1 MKKIT
6 IALLFMLI
14 SLLSFS
20 NEKEKLVVAMLSDGI
35 SEVSA
40 NFKSIM
46 EDEIRSLIGT
56 KYDVLFPEDK
66 QVVDSFNKE
75 DISKKLDALL
85 DDDECDI
92 IITMGI
98 LSSYISLEKGDM
110 KKPVFSPFV
119 LKEILPKIKD
129 LKSSN
134 IKNLNYITSDLNL
147 IKQMESFQQIN
158 VFNNLTVIIDKE
170 TLKIMPAMK
179 NLFDIYT
186 GDYNMNIKYVTID
199 EDINFA
205 MEKIKDSQAIFMTPI
220 HSISKEKKNEL
231 IEYINTNKIPSFS
244 IFSSEQIENG
254 VLAGYSYEKEIKKRI
269 RAMAINISFYLEG
282 QKVEDLPVVIDSI
295 NPELIINMKTVEK
308 TGIWPSWEILSE
320 AKLINFIS
328 DKDSKNAISLENAI
342 NISLENN
349 PSINALKK
357 ELDLGKLNVKKAKT
371 NYKPDITANIT
382 GAVIDEDRAESMLTQ
397 SEQTLNAGVTLTQII
412 FSEDANMNIDVNKE
426 QMKLKEEEL
435 KKAELDLVLET
446 GEAYFTVLKA
456 EAYARIQKINIEMT
470 KKNLE
475 IAKNKKSA
483 GISGASDIYRW
494 ESELANSISSL
505 IESMVNVNLAK
516 TNLKRIMN
524 YNLLKKIEIKDI
536 DLLDKSLPTSN
547 QELIGYISN
556 QSKVDIFSAY
566 LIENMLINS
575 PELKMVEY
583 GINIQERLVK
593 NANNKR
599 FMPTV
604 AFQANYT
611 KSNIISEGAGSS
623 SPDFS
628 SLSSVSDSAT
638 RQTFGNLIGA
648 FGNPDED
655 NWSVGLS
662 FSLPIYS
669 GGEIKA
675 DKDIALSEVEK
686 LSYQKESITK
696 GMEQQVISSL
706 LKVVSEYSK
715 IKNAEISSD
724 SAKKA
729 LNLVNDAY
737 SRGVVS
743 ITDLM
748 SAQTASIS
756 AEQYKATVMY
766 DLMTAIMRTERS
778 VGSFYILKDQAEKED
793 FVNDLTDLESRF

>member
-1 MKKIT
+1 MKKIIT
-6 IALLFMLI
+6 ALLFMLI
-14 SLLSFS
+14 SLFSFS
-20 NEKEKLVVAMLSDGI
+20 TEKEKLVVAMLYDGI
-35 SEVSA
+35 SDE
-40 NFKSIM
+40 NENLRNTI

-56 KYDVLFPEDK
+56 KYDVVFPKDK
-66 QVVDSFNKE
+66 QLIDSFNKE
-75 DISKKLDALL
+75 DISKNLDLL
-85 DDDECDI
+85 LEDDECDI
-92 IITMGI
+92 IITLGI
-98 LSSYISLEKGDM
+98 LSSYISLEKGNM

-119 LKEILPKIKD
+119 LKELLPKIKD
-129 LKSSN
+129 LKNSN
-134 IKNLNYITSDLNL
+134 IKNLNYITSNLNL
-147 IKQMESFQQIN
+147 ISQMENFQKIST
-158 VFNNLTVIIDKE
+158 FDKLTIIIDEE

-186 GDYNMNIKYVTID
+186 NKYDMNIKYVIID
-199 EDINFA
+199 EDLNSA
-205 MEKIKDSQAIFMTPI
+205 MEKIKDSQAIFMAPI
-220 HSISKEKKNEL
+220 HSISKENKNEL
-231 IEYINTNKIPSFS
+231 IKYINENKIPSFS
-244 IFSSEQIENG
+244 IFNAEPVENG
-254 VLAGYSYEKEIKKRI
+254 VLAGYSYEKEIRKRL
-269 RAMAINISFYLEG
+269 RATAINISFYLEG
-282 QKVEDLPVVIDSI
+282 QQVEDLPVVVDSI
-295 NPELIINMKTVEK
+295 NPELVINMKTVEK

-328 DKDSKNAISLENAI
+328 DKSSENALNLEEVI
-342 NISLENN
+342 DIALENN

-357 ELDLGKLNVKKAKT
+357 DLDLGKLNVKKAKT
-371 NYKPDITANIT
+371 NYKPDITANIS
-382 GAVIDEDRAESMLTQ
+382 GSVIDEDRAESLITQ
-397 SEQTLNAGVTLTQII
+397 SEQTLNAGITLTQII
-412 FSEDANMNIDVNKE
+412 FSEDANMNIDVNNE
-426 QMKLKEEEL
+426 QLKLKEEQL

-446 GEAYFTVLKA
+446 GEAYFNVLKA

-494 ESELANSISSL
+494 ESELANSISNL
-505 IESMVNVNLAK
+505 IESIVNINLAK
-516 TNLKRIMN
+516 ANLKRIMN
-524 YNLLKKIEIKDI
+524 YDLLEKIEIKDI

-547 QELIGYISN
+547 QELIKYISN
-556 QSKVDIFSAY
+556 QSKVDVFSAY
-566 LIENMLINS
+566 LIESMLRNS

-593 NANNKR
+593 NADNKR
-599 FMPTV
+599 FMPTI

-628 SLSSVSDSAT
+628 SLYSISDDAT

-669 GGEIKA
+669 GGELKT
-675 DKDIALSEVEK
+675 DKEIALSEVEK
-686 LSYQKESITK
+686 LEYQKEAITK
-696 GMEQQVISSL
+696 GLEQQVISYL

-729 LNLVNDAY
+729 LNLINDAY

-743 ITDLM
+743 ITDQM

-778 VGSFYILKDQAEKED
+778 VGSFYILKDKEGRED
-793 FVNDLTDLESRF
+793 FVKDLADLESRF

>member
-1 MKKIT
+1 
-6 IALLFMLI
+6 
-14 SLLSFS
+14 
-20 NEKEKLVVAMLSDGI
+20 
-35 SEVSA
+35 
-40 NFKSIM
+40 
-46 EDEIRSLIGT
+46 
-56 KYDVLFPEDK
+56 
-66 QVVDSFNKE
+66 
-75 DISKKLDALL
+75 
-85 DDDECDI
+85 
-92 IITMGI
+92 
-98 LSSYISLEKGDM
+98 
-110 KKPVFSPFV
+110 
-119 LKEILPKIKD
+119 
-129 LKSSN
+129 
-134 IKNLNYITSDLNL
+134 
-147 IKQMESFQQIN
+147 
-158 VFNNLTVIIDKE
+158 
-170 TLKIMPAMK
+170 MPAMK

>member
-1 MKKIT
+1 
-6 IALLFMLI
+6 
-14 SLLSFS
+14 
-20 NEKEKLVVAMLSDGI
+20 
-35 SEVSA
+35 
-40 NFKSIM
+40 
-46 EDEIRSLIGT
+46 
-56 KYDVLFPEDK
+56 
-66 QVVDSFNKE
+66 
-75 DISKKLDALL
+75 
-85 DDDECDI
+85 
-92 IITMGI
+92 
-98 LSSYISLEKGDM
+98 
-110 KKPVFSPFV
+110 
-119 LKEILPKIKD
+119 
-129 LKSSN
+129 
-134 IKNLNYITSDLNL
+134 
-147 IKQMESFQQIN
+147 
-158 VFNNLTVIIDKE
+158 
-170 TLKIMPAMK
+170 
-179 NLFDIYT
+179 
-186 GDYNMNIKYVTID
+186 
-199 EDINFA
+199 
-205 MEKIKDSQAIFMTPI
+205 
-220 HSISKEKKNEL
+220 
-231 IEYINTNKIPSFS
+231 
-244 IFSSEQIENG
+244 
-254 VLAGYSYEKEIKKRI
+254 
-269 RAMAINISFYLEG
+269 
-282 QKVEDLPVVIDSI
+282 
-295 NPELIINMKTVEK
+295 
-308 TGIWPSWEILSE
+308 
-320 AKLINFIS
+320 
-328 DKDSKNAISLENAI
+328 
-342 NISLENN
+342 
-349 PSINALKK
+349 
-357 ELDLGKLNVKKAKT
+357 
-371 NYKPDITANIT
+371 
-382 GAVIDEDRAESMLTQ
+382 
-397 SEQTLNAGVTLTQII
+397 
-412 FSEDANMNIDVNKE
+412 
-426 QMKLKEEEL
+426 
-435 KKAELDLVLET
+435 
-446 GEAYFTVLKA
+446 
-456 EAYARIQKINIEMT
+456 
-470 KKNLE
+470 
-475 IAKNKKSA
+475 
-483 GISGASDIYRW
+483 
-494 ESELANSISSL
+494 
-505 IESMVNVNLAK
+505 
-516 TNLKRIMN
+516 MN
-524 YNLLKKIEIKDI
+524 YNLLKKIEIKDM